1 MTLFR
6 YPPLI
11 LVAGEVTLAIGLMR
25 ISDLPLAVRIES
37 AALFGVGVLILQL
50 VYWNQFDD
58 AAQEER

>member
-11 LVAGEVTLAIGLMR
+11 LLAGEVSLAIGLMR
-25 ISDLPLAVRIES
+25 IADLPLAVRIQS

-58 AAQEER
+58 RTEER